1 MSSETTPASTVPLTE
16 APTDLRPTKVAAS
29 ESEMSRLYAEYAA
42 GHLGRRDF
50 MRRAAAMGVAGTAAI
65 HFGGLAGDAE
75 AARLAPLGAGSA
87 AAQAGAPSSKIALD
101 VAEWSYM
108 WVNVKRAE
116 TARGAFVGGQQMY
129 VEYMIPAQVR
139 HPFPVVLVH
148 GGGGQGTDWMA
159 TPDGRPGWFQYLVQE
174 GYKVYV
180 VDRPGHGRSPLHP
193 ELHGGFPQTPLVLE
207 SLAGRFTPPSANP
220 QNQPNEYQKN
230 HNQWPGPGNVG
241 SADLDQLCAGLGG
254 SYVVQAP
261 PGGAAAG
268 RAGGPAGP
276 GGPGGPGGAPGA
288 PGAGGGRG
296 GGRGAQAGPPT
307 PSNQVP
313 GQLNVQHAAWR
324 QAGADLLD
332 KIGPAI
338 IMTHSAGGPFGL
350 LVAEARPNL
359 VKATVIIEGAGSGF
373 GGGNR
378 WGMSSIPVTYD
389 PPISDPA
396 EVKTT
401 YVANPEAGIAGYFMQ
416 VEPARKLP
424 NLKNTK
430 VLFVTA
436 DSSFASPGNPGGVAF
451 LKQAGVQAEELRLGT
466 VGITGNG
473 HMMMAEKNNRAVLQP
488 LMDWMNKNVT
498 GSNSQTPA
506 PRRQAGD
513 SLALKLA
520 DSGVFWVGTERKT
533 MPYGTIH
540 VGPMFVQYFEP
551 AQQRHPLPVVLVHG
565 GGGQSVH
572 YMGLGGASGWAHH
585 FVQAGYKVYLID
597 RPGHGRS
604 VYHPDALGEIGP
616 LVTYD
621 LLTRDTVTSARQP
634 NKQWPGTTG
643 DIGDPLVDQLMA
655 AANSALRDGQLAQDL
670 WKRHGAALI
679 DRIGPSILVTHSAGG
694 PFGWLV
700 ANERPNLVKAVAS
713 FEGGTAPLV
722 GQGGAAGTPLTG
734 LKNMPVMYLLSERG
748 GRQGKPIIDALTAS
762 GARAELI
769 DLKDR
774 GILGNSHFAMFENNR
789 RQVFEVI
796 TGWIEKAVPAGT
808 STARA

>member
-1 MSSETTPASTVPLTE
+1 MTTTPNALR
-16 APTDLRPTKVAAS
+16 DLCREFADG
-29 ESEMSRLYAEYAA
+29 ECD
-42 GHLGRRDF
+42 RREF
-50 MRRAAAMGVAGTAAI
+50 MRRATAMGMAGAAAAAL
-65 HFGGLAGDAE
+65 GPLATEGVE
-75 AARLAPLGAGSA
+75 
-87 AAQAGAPSSKIALD
+87 AAQAASSGAAGKLALD
-101 VAEWSYM
+101 VAEWSYL

-129 VEYMIPAQVR
+129 VEYMIPSRVR

-148 GGGGQGTDWMA
+148 GGGGQGTDWMG
-159 TPDGRPGWFQYLVQE
+159 TPDGRPGWFQYLVAE

-193 ELHGGFPQTPLVLE
+193 ELHGGFPPTAMVLE

-220 QNQPNEYQKN
+220 SQPANQFQKG

-241 SADLDQLCAGLGG
+241 SPDLDQLAAGLGG
-254 SYVVQAP
+254 SYVVQPQP
-261 PGGAAAG
+261 PGAAAG
-268 RAGGPAGP
+268 RAGGP
-276 GGPGGPGGAPGA
+276 GGAAPGGA
-288 PGAGGGRG
+288 GAGGAGA
-296 GGRGAQAGPPT
+296 GGRGAQAAVPQPANQGPAPANN
-307 PSNQVP
+307 PQA
-313 GQLNVQHAAWR
+313 VQHAAWR

-378 WGMSSIPVTYD
+378 WGMSTIPVTYD
-389 PPISDPA
+389 PPVADPA
-396 EVKTT
+396 EIKTT
-401 YVANPEAGIAGYFMQ
+401 YVANPEPGIAGYFMQ
-416 VEPARKLP
+416 AEPARRLP

-430 VLFVTA
+430 VLMVTA
-436 DSSFASPGNPGGVAF
+436 DASFASPGNPGGVAF
-451 LKQAGVQAEELRLGT
+451 LKQAGVQAEELRLGAM
-466 VGITGNG
+466 GIKGNG
-473 HMMMAEKNNRAVLQP
+473 HMMMAERNSRAVLQP
-488 LMDWMNKNVT
+488 LIDWMTKSVT
-498 GSNSQTPA
+498 GTNSQAPA
-506 PRRQAGD
+506 PRRQAND

-540 VGPMFVQYFEP
+540 VGQMFVQYFEP
-551 AQQRHPLPVVLVHG
+551 AQPRHPLPVLLVHG
-565 GGGQSVH
+565 GGGQGVH

-585 FVQAGYKVYLID
+585 FVQAGYKVYLVD

-604 VYHPDALGEIGP
+604 PFHPDALGEIGP
-616 LVTYD
+616 LVNYD
-621 LLTRDTVTSARQP
+621 ALTRDTVTSARQP

-655 AANSALRDGQLAQDL
+655 AANAAPRNGQLAQDL
-670 WKRHGAALI
+670 WRRHGAELV
-679 DRIGPSILVTHSAGG
+679 DRIGPCMILTHSAGG
-694 PFGWLV
+694 PFGWIV
-700 ANERPNLVKAVAS
+700 ANERPNLVKALAS
-713 FEGGTAPLV
+713 FEGATAPLI
-722 GQGGAAGTPLTG
+722 GPGGVPGTSLPA
-734 LKNMPVMYLLSERG
+734 LKNMPVMYLVSERG
-748 GRQGKPIIDALTAS
+748 GRPGKPIIDALTAS

-769 DLKDR
+769 DLKER

-796 TGWIEKAVPAGT
+796 KGWMEKVSPPAT

>member
-1 MSSETTPASTVPLTE
+1 MSAKSSPSKDLQAVTLFTEFASGGISRREFMSRAAALGVAGAAVATVGSLATGS
-16 APTDLRPTKVAAS
+16 ADAAGLAQAAVAAS
-29 ESEMSRLYAEYAA
+29 KK
-42 GHLGRRDF
+42 
-50 MRRAAAMGVAGTAAI
+50 I
-65 HFGGLAGDAE
+65 
-75 AARLAPLGAGSA
+75 PLE
-87 AAQAGAPSSKIALD
+87 

-116 TARGAFVGGQQMY
+116 TARGAYVGGQQMY

-148 GGGGQGTDWMA
+148 GGGGQGTDWME

-193 ELHGGFPQTPLVLE
+193 ELHGGFPPTHITLE

-220 QNQPNEYQKN
+220 AQAANEYQKN
-230 HNQWPGPGNVG
+230 HTQWPGPGNVG
-241 SADLDQLCAGLGG
+241 STDLDQLVAGLGG
-254 SYVVQAP
+254 SYVVTPPP
-261 PGGAAAG
+261 PGAAPGRQGGGAPG
-268 RAGGPAGP
+268 RAGGA
-276 GGPGGPGGAPGA
+276 
-288 PGAGGGRG
+288 GGRG
-296 GGRGAQAGPPT
+296 GAPAGPPQAANT
-307 PSNQVP
+307 LPAAP
-313 GQLNVQHAAWR
+313 LNVQHAAWR

-373 GGGNR
+373 AAGNR

-389 PPISDPA
+389 PPVADPA
-396 EVKTT
+396 EIKTT
-401 YVANPEAGIAGYFMQ
+401 YVASPEPGIAGYFLQ
-416 VEPARKLP
+416 AEPVHKLP

-430 VLFVTA
+430 VVFVTA

-451 LKQAGVQAEELRLGT
+451 LKQAGVQAEEIRLGAI
-466 VGITGNG
+466 GIKGNG
-473 HMMMAEKNNRAVLQP
+473 HMMMAEKNNREVLQP
-488 LMDWMNKNVT
+488 LVDWMNRNVT
-498 GSNSQTPA
+498 GGNNQAPA

-513 SLALKLA
+513 SLALKLG
-520 DSGVFWVGTERKT
+520 DFSSFWVGTEHKT
-533 MPYGTIH
+533 MPYGTIE
-540 VGPMFVQYFEP
+540 VGPMFVQKLEP
-551 AQQRHPLPVVLVHG
+551 AQQRYPLPVLLVHG
-565 GGGQSVH
+565 GGGQMVH
-572 YMGLGGASGWAHH
+572 YMGLGGMSGWAHH
-585 FVQAGYKVYLID
+585 FVQAGYTVYLVD

-621 LLTRDTVTSARQP
+621 LLTRDTVTSARTP
-634 NKQWPGTTG
+634 DKQWPGTTG
-643 DIGDPLVDQLMA
+643 DVGDPLVDQLVA
-655 AANSALRDGQLAQDL
+655 AANSAPRTAQLAQDL
-670 WKRHGAALI
+670 WRRHGAELV
-679 DRIGPSILVTHSAGG
+679 DRIGPCVVLTHSAGG
-694 PFGWLV
+694 PFGWIV
-700 ANERPNLVKAVAS
+700 ANERPNLVKALAS
-713 FEGGTAPLV
+713 FEGATAPLV
-722 GQGGAAGTPLTG
+722 GQGGAAGTPLPG

-748 GRQGKPIIDALTAS
+748 GRQGGPIVEALTAS
-762 GARAELI
+762 GAKAELI
-769 DLKDR
+769 DLKQR

-796 TGWIEKAVPAGT
+796 KGWFEKAAPAPT